1 MKNKFKI
8 LGLMCMA
15 LLAISVFTISC
26 SKDDDPA
33 DNDFF
38 IGTYNGDIS
47 YQGDGQTITDDDGK
61 LTVVK
66 VGSSYSFKFGSG
78 VPDINNVKFEK
89 KDDNTYVSIG
99 SGVTGITITAS
110 TLKMLVS
117 NDDGTWTAD
126 CSR

>member
-1 MKNKFKI
+1 MKNKFKF
-8 LGLMCMA
+8 LGVLCMA
-15 LLAISVFTISC
+15 LLAISVFTVSC

-47 YQGDGQTITDDDGK
+47 YQGDGQTINDEDGK

-78 VPDINNVKFEK
+78 IPDINNVKFEK

-110 TLKMLVS
+110 SLKMLVS
-117 NDDGTWTAD
+117 NDDGIWTAD
-126 CSR
+126 CTR

>member
-1 MKNKFKI
+1 MKNKFKF
-8 LGLMCMA
+8 LGVLCMA

-38 IGTYNGDIS
+38 IGTYNGTIS
-47 YQGDGQTITDDDGK
+47 YQGDGQTINDEDGK

-78 VPDINNVKFEK
+78 IPDINNVKFEK
-89 KDDNTYVSIG
+89 KDANTYVSIG
-99 SGVTGITITAS
+99 TGVTGITITAS

-126 CSR
+126 CTR

>member
-38 IGTYNGDIS
+38 IGTFNGDIS

-78 VPDINNVKFEK
+78 IPDINNVKFEK

>member
-78 VPDINNVKFEK
+78 IPDINNVKFEK